1 MKKSFYVGFIMD
13 FKKQIIRE
21 SLLLLTQNGLIFL
34 INDLSRRLK
43 IGKARI
49 YFFAS
54 KEVLARECYQY
65 LYRLLKDKLSLTSLE
80 DIHFIYQTSLLFA

>member
-49 YFFAS
+49 DSFFAS
-54 KEVLARECYQY
+54 KEIFARECYQY
-65 LYRLLKDKLSLTSLE
+65 LYRLLKISFHL
-80 DIHFIYQTSLLFA
+80 LLF

>member
-1 MKKSFYVGFIMD
+1 MD

-43 IGKARI
+43 IGKRGLILFLLRKRSLQGNAINI
-49 YFFAS
+49 YI
-54 KEVLARECYQY
+54 VC
-65 LYRLLKDKLSLTSLE
+65 
-80 DIHFIYQTSLLFA
+80 